1 MSLYLKNSGRE
12 RHEVTP
18 GYPYLYLVGQST
30 LLEVYA
36 RQFPHQ
42 FKEDAREGLE
52 QTVEDSVAF
61 HALRVE
67 FSVVDKVRF
76 DSSLLHEQGW
86 NCISRIL

>member
-1 MSLYLKNSGRE
+1 MGHS
-12 RHEVTP
+12 TP
-18 GYPYLYLVGQST
+18 
-30 LLEVYA
+30 LEVYA
-36 RQFPHQ
+36 RQFPHE

-52 QTVEDSVAF
+52 QTVEDGVGF

-67 FSVVDKVRF
+67 FSVSDKVRF